1 MKKLSIKE
9 LVVYISVIAL
19 GIGLDQLIK
28 YLALRFVQ
36 PVGTIPVIKGIFHL
50 TYTENPGMAFG
61 LLSNARWLFISVSTV
76 AIIGLAVFLFLGK
89 APNMLYGTSIAV
101 IVSGG
106 IGNMIDRTFYGETL
120 FDGAVI
126 DFFDFRAFSFWK
138 WIFNVADIA
147 VCVGV
152 GLYALTVIM
161 AEVKDYKK
169 RKAEKAALSIG
180 EEHEETTEESH
191 D

>member
-9 LVVYISVIAL
+9 LVVYISAIAL

-106 IGNMIDRTFYGETL
+106 IGNMIDRFGLGFALQGGRVVDMFE
-120 FDGAVI
+120 FAFI
-126 DFFDFRAFSFWK
+126 DFA
-138 WIFNVADIA
+138 IFNFADA
-147 VCVGV
+147 LVCVGAGFLILV
-152 GLYALTVIM
+152 LLLDLIKEA
-161 AEVKDYKK
+161 
-169 RKAEKAALSIG
+169 KAGKSK
-180 EEHEETTEESH
+180 
-191 D
+191 